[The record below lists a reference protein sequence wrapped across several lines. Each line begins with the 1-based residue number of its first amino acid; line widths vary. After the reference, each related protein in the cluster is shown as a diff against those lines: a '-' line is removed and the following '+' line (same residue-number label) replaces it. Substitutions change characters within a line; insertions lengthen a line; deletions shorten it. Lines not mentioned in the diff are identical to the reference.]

1 MKVLLIAALVLPAIV
16 HGSDWQDGWIAGWK
30 LGWTNGWNYNAQPRM
45 APRGTFILKKGAWET
60 GHSAGE
66 YAGYWEGRQASQDY
80 YGQGQPRTP
89 GFPLA
94 GLQAGQN
101 FFGQGQLSYTAGF
114 PFAGLANFGYPHPL
128 PPHLVPIATH
138 VASPTKTKGPTAI
151 DAAEGYKTVSG
162 DKEKLE
168 GFRHI

>member
-1 MKVLLIAALVLPAIV
+1 
-16 HGSDWQDGWIAGWK
+16 
-30 LGWTNGWNYNAQPRM
+30 M
-45 APRGTFILKKGAWET
+45 APRGTLILKKGAWET

-101 FFGQGQLSYTAGF
+101 FYGQGQGQLFTTGF
-114 PFAGLANFGYPHPL
+114 PLAGLANFGHPYPL
-128 PPHLVPIATH
+128 LVPTAPH
-138 VASPTKTKGPTAI
+138 VASAAKTKRTTVTE
-151 DAAEGYKTVSG
+151 AAEGYKVTSG
-162 DKEKLE
+162 NII
-168 GFRHI
+168 G